1 MAQRDTTLQKNI
13 TLSTNC
19 LVIQIQRALWIK
31 LKKFKPLF
39 VLKKLPKSHF
49 SYQTKHKTLQ
59 SIIYMPEKQL
69 MLTKDILA

>member
-19 LVIQIQRALWIK
+19 LVIPEIQRALWIK

-39 VLKKLPKSHF
+39 V
-49 SYQTKHKTLQ
+49 
-59 SIIYMPEKQL
+59 
-69 MLTKDILA
+69 

>member
-13 TLSTNC
+13 TLWTN

-39 VLKKLPKSHF
+39 V
-49 SYQTKHKTLQ
+49 
-59 SIIYMPEKQL
+59 
-69 MLTKDILA
+69 

>member
-31 LKKFKPLF
+31 FKKIQTLIC
-39 VLKKLPKSHF
+39 VKKAAKIPF
-49 SYQTKHKTLQ
+49 YQTKHKTLQ

>member
-13 TLSTNC
+13 TLWTNC
-19 LVIQIQRALWIK
+19 LVIHIQRALWIK
-31 LKKFKPLF
+31 FKNSNPYLLKKAAKIPF
-39 VLKKLPKSHF
+39 
-49 SYQTKHKTLQ
+49 YQTKHKTLQ